1 MCLIMYRC
9 WISINLLDDDFWVMT
24 DVIWLEQVIY
34 YIFLVIILLISIWL
48 HEYAHAWTSY
58 KLWDPTPVL
67 QWRLSPNPL
76 KHIDILWLISVFL
89 IGFWWWKPVQINPIY
104 YKNPTRDETLAA
116 FAWPVMNLVLAFF
129 GMLIMMVYG
138 RIIGAWVQD
147 LLLVNGDFVVLFW
160 QLFIRLNI
168 VLAVFNMFPLPP
180 LDGYRLVKICWK
192 KWAQWIEKNIFWIQ
206 WIIPILVISWSPII
220 QNCINAVWDPIYRLF
235 FMLFSLIF
243 Y

>member
-1 MCLIMYRC
+1 MFDAIG
-9 WISINLLDDDFWVMT
+9 
-24 DVIWLEQVIY
+24 LEQVVY
-34 YIFLVIILLISIWL
+34 YIFLAIILLISIWL

-67 QWRLSPNPL
+67 QWRLTPNPF
-76 KHIDILWLISVFL
+76 KHVDIIWFISIFL
-89 IGFWWWKPVQINPIY
+89 IWFWWWKPVQINPIY

-116 FAWPVMNLVLAFF
+116 FAWPAMNLVLAFF
-129 GMLIMMVYG
+129 WMLILMVYG
-138 RIIGAWVQD
+138 KIIGIWIQD
-147 LLLVNGDFVVLFW
+147 LLLINGDFVVLFW

-180 LDGYRLVKICWK
+180 LDGYRLIKIFWK
-192 KWAQWIEKNIFWIQ
+192 KWSQWMEKNIFWIK
-206 WIIPILVISWSPII
+206 WIVPILVLSWSPII
-220 QNCINAVWDPIYRLF
+220 QNWINIVWDPIYRLF